1 MKEFKFK
8 ASYGDEERD
17 IVISQVSGSLNGI
30 HIYYAPAD
38 NLYWYIGM
46 INYAMGKWVVHWVE
60 PGHKSVNQELYGLD
74 DSDAILDR
82 LIIAGWI
89 ENNHDI

>member
-1 MKEFKFK
+1 MGLEIKFK
-8 ASYGDEERD
+8 AAYGDEERE
-17 IVISQVSGSLNGI
+17 VWVSKVHGSLNGI
-30 HIYYAPAD
+30 HIYI
-38 NLYWYIGM
+38 N
-46 INYAMGKWVVHWVE
+46 NYAAGTIHYISGRLIVYWTVPTDKSF
-60 PGHKSVNQELYGLD
+60 HKEMYCMD